1 MRMAPLAEDAPIW
14 PGRRLY
20 ASRPWIAGSID
31 ESGAVLLAS
40 APLRRPWIAGSIDE
54 SGAGE
59 VDSTEGIGEE
69 TCNGKEKKRD

>member
-1 MRMAPLAEDAPIW
+1 MIVAATAKLSPRKDHSMRMAPLAEDAPIW

-31 ESGAVLLAS
+31 ESGA
-40 APLRRPWIAGSIDE
+40 GYE
-54 SGAGE
+54 E